1 MQPQA
6 STGLMY
12 SEGYAIAGTM
22 PSVSGKVGV
31 GGVPAPSPVA
41 GYNGEYHPSG
51 RMSGRG
57 VYETRGDA
65 AANEY
70 FAQRSN
76 RMPMPIP
83 THGESSA
90 SSAPVPAQYADANG
104 LREPDIGGS
113 TSSSPNPQRWQEA
126 YLDLEQKKRRLQS
139 ELRGKSEEHDGLT
152 AEVQHLREQ
161 IMREQEKRKE
171 RVSELARQLEA
182 LERDNKQLNM
192 KLMKVQMQDSAKLSD
207 VTTVKKEVVT
217 KTMELEKMMR
227 DFQQTH
233 QQALFAKVKTITGA
247 MLTACQKPDL
257 SSQIRTPVPTDD
269 MLMPSEVQGL
279 VTGGAAA
286 DGTADAQGGS
296 FMDPETQQALKR
308 RLQSLGDVVVF
319 TSDNFE
325 ACCASGRAIP
335 PGALRIRP
343 RRCDH
348 VFLVECLLPYW
359 AEGLCPVCRTSFA
372 YDPPRDNWND
382 ELDKYSS
389 VSTSVSQRQNPI
401 MARPPIPSSAASDA
415 SSALARGVP
424 RSMRAANNGAVH
436 SDSKRRSSSASRAHR
451 RRRSADGADTR
462 SDRSGDR
469 SRVGSS
475 IGHRGDRGLSVSPPR
490 SVVSVQ
496 SRASS
501 VPRERYASP
510 SAQSPMSPS
519 PVRGSGLNGALTWGG
534 SESGGRRGPL

>member
-1 MQPQA
+1 M
-6 STGLMY
+6 G
-12 SEGYAIAGTM
+12 E
-22 PSVSGKVGV
+22 KV
-31 GGVPAPSPVA
+31 
-41 GYNGEYHPSG
+41 
-51 RMSGRG
+51 
-57 VYETRGDA
+57 
-65 AANEY
+65 
-70 FAQRSN
+70 
-76 RMPMPIP
+76 
-83 THGESSA
+83 
-90 SSAPVPAQYADANG
+90 AD
-104 LREPDIGGS
+104 
-113 TSSSPNPQRWQEA
+113 
-126 YLDLEQKKRRLQS
+126 
-139 ELRGKSEEHDGLT
+139 
-152 AEVQHLREQ
+152 
-161 IMREQEKRKE
+161 
-171 RVSELARQLEA
+171 LARQLEA
-182 LERDNKQLNM
+182 LERDNKHLNM

-233 QQALFAKVKTITGA
+233 QQALFAKVKSVTGA

-257 SSQIRTPVPTDD
+257 SSQIRTPVPTDE
-269 MLMPSEVQGL
+269 MLKMAEPENLGAL
-279 VTGGAAA
+279 GGAATSA
-286 DGTADAQGGS
+286 PESGAEPQGGA

-348 VFLVECLLPYW
+348 IFLVECLLPYW

-372 YDPPRDNWND
+372 YDQPPRDNWND

-389 VSTSVSQRQNPI
+389 VSTSVSQRLSPN

-424 RSMRAANNGAVH
+424 RSLRAVQNGVH
-436 SDSKRRSSSASRAHR
+436 GDSKRRSSSASRAHR
-451 RRRSADGADTR
+451 RRRSADGVDAR

-475 IGHRGDRGLSVSPPR
+475 IGHRGDRGMSASPPR

-501 VPRERYASP
+501 VPRERYSSP
-510 SAQSPMSPS
+510 SARSPVSPS
-519 PVRGSGLNGALTWGG
+519 PVRGATPGLNGAFSWGG
-534 SESGGRRGPL
+534 SDSGARRGPL